1 MEKWTGFVVCGT
13 GMGSSMILKV
23 MTDRVVTK
31 NRFPIYLE
39 SGVVSE
45 AKSSNADFFI
55 AGSDL
60 ISTLEDI
67 GRPIVGI
74 KNMISQD
81 EIKEKLEKVL
91 QDLQALDRSGS
102 A

>member
-1 MEKWTGFVVCGT
+1 MEKLTAFVVCGT

-31 NRFPIYLE
+31 FKFPIYLE

-45 AKSSNADFFI
+45 AKSSNADFLI

-60 ISTLEDI
+60 VPELENT
-67 GRPIVGI
+67 GKPVVGI
-74 KNMISQD
+74 KNMVD
-81 EIKEKLEKVL
+81 RAEIKEKLDAILKEF
-91 QDLQALDRSGS
+91 DR
-102 A
+102 